1 MKTVYILMF
10 IVAMAFVGRAEA
22 GEARQAIPGTTKI
35 YIQGGG
41 DSNRY
46 MLYRYSTVNC
56 DHAYGVIDTA
66 TGKELVLPQTSFSCT
81 FRFGPRLI
89 NSGEGLTVVLKLD
102 ADSYYVKNVESI

>member
-35 YIQGGG
+35 YIQEAG

-89 NSGEGLTVVLKLD
+89 SSGEGLTVVLKLD

>member
-35 YIQGGG
+35 YIQEAGE
-41 DSNRY
+41 SNRY

-81 FRFGPRLI
+81 SRFGPRLI
-89 NSGEGLTVVLKLD
+89 SSGEGLTVVLKLD

>member
-35 YIQGGG
+35 YIQEAGE
-41 DSNRY
+41 SNRY
-46 MLYRYSTVNC
+46 MLYRYSTASCNY
-56 DHAYGVIDTA
+56 AYGVVDTV

-81 FRFGPRLI
+81 FPRAPRLI
-89 NSGEGLTVVLKLD
+89 SGTEGLTVVQKLD

>member
-35 YIQGGG
+35 YIQEAGE
-41 DSNRY
+41 SNRY
-46 MLYRYSTVNC
+46 MLYRYSTASCNY
-56 DHAYGVIDTA
+56 AYGVVDTV
-66 TGKELVLPQTSFSCT
+66 TGKELVLPQTSFNCT

-89 NSGEGLTVVLKLD
+89 SSGEGLIVVLKMD
-102 ADSYYVKNVESI
+102 RDSYYVKNVESM